1 VGVPQAHLARYVTTP
16 RQAGLFAALHRG
28 ELLDAASTQALGPQ
42 KNKGLFMRAIL
53 SLSLIVLL
61 AASAAAQ
68 TPKQLPAPKQ
78 PANSASTASYIIGYQ
93 IGSNFKRQRVP
104 IDGQAIMKGLQEGL
118 AGGKPPMTEEQ
129 MDEVMR
135 AFQKEVTSRMSE
147 QCKQEGEAFLAAN
160 AKAPGVKAT
169 KSGLQYKVLKEG
181 TGKSPQK
188 TDTVTTHYKGTLIDG
203 TPFDSSYDRNE
214 PASFPVDG
222 VIGGWTEA
230 LQMMKVGSKW
240 QLFIPSDLAY
250 GPKGSPPNIPP
261 NSTLIFEVELLK
273 VGE

>member
-1 VGVPQAHLARYVTTP
+1 
-16 RQAGLFAALHRG
+16 
-28 ELLDAASTQALGPQ
+28 
-42 KNKGLFMRAIL
+42 MRAMPL
-53 SLSLIVLL
+53 FVLIAFL
-61 AASAAAQ
+61 AATASAQ
-68 TPKQLPAPKQ
+68 APKQ
-78 PANSASTASYIIGYQ
+78 KPVVKQPASSAATASYIIGYQ
-93 IGSNFKRQRVP
+93 IGANFKRQHVP
-104 IDGQAIMKGLQEGL
+104 IDGQAIIKGLQEGL

-135 AFQKEVTSRMSE
+135 AFQKEVTARMSE
-147 QCKQEGEAFLAAN
+147 QGKQEGEAFLATN
-160 AKAPGVKAT
+160 AKAPGVKTT

-188 TDTVTTHYKGTLIDG
+188 SDTVTTHYKGTLIDG

-214 PASFPVDG
+214 PASFQVDG

-250 GPKGSPPNIPP
+250 GPQGSPPTIPP

-273 VGE
+273 IGQ